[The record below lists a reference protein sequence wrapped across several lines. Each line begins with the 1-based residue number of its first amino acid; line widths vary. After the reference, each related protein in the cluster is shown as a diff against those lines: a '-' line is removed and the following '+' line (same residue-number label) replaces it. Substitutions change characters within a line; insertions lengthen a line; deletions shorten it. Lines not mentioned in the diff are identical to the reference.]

1 MWNVLIFHICNFIL
15 YGVRQMIQN
24 LGGLHNKILPVDM
37 FLTLPLILW
46 CSHIYIWMQM
56 CVRYDM
62 SVLVMKMICG
72 VVVSLPFVLITMK
85 NRVKM
90 STSPSSKRN
99 HIHEA
104 WPPFFM
110 KLGPYPYEQSRV
122 VCNLISFGRD
132 FWLNW
137 PLTYIK

>member
-1 MWNVLIFHICNFIL
+1 
-15 YGVRQMIQN
+15 
-24 LGGLHNKILPVDM
+24 
-37 FLTLPLILW
+37 
-46 CSHIYIWMQM
+46 M

-104 WPPFFM
+104 
-110 KLGPYPYEQSRV
+110 
-122 VCNLISFGRD
+122 
-132 FWLNW
+132 
-137 PLTYIK
+137 